1 MEVLSLTN
9 RMALPLIAG
18 RETSRLLS
26 PKGSCR
32 KLVEVAAQ
40 EQVECR
46 LSDFYLIRIGCMY
59 IGANYDVFPA
69 VWYQRSDA
77 KVIGSRRR
85 RIDRASPE
93 STTTISSFA

>member
-46 LSDFYLIRIGCMY
+46 YLIRIGCMY